1 MTHFQLN
8 KFAFLVL
15 IICILGSIFTSCEVE
30 DISGN
35 HYYISNE
42 VRKHMADT
50 TQKYIDMVDNVQM
63 KERFKVE
70 RSYFFYTEDPNYLYF
85 STFTGAG
92 YISGVAYSENFS
104 IAYKSMLNQY
114 YFRYRIT
121 GNYGN
126 ETMLEVK
133 WCEDSYNFNKNEY
146 NDNNRFEYNFRTK
159 KVTSKVKPK
168 IRFYDSLI
176 VSNKTYFDIIEI
188 DYSSIKNKINNNTP
202 IKIFFAGKA
211 GIIKF
216 MPVEGVVLER
226 VE

>member
-1 MTHFQLN
+1 M
-8 KFAFLVL
+8 
-15 IICILGSIFTSCEVE
+15 
-30 DISGN
+30 
-35 HYYISNE
+35 
-42 VRKHMADT
+42 
-50 TQKYIDMVDNVQM
+50 
-63 KERFKVE
+63 
-70 RSYFFYTEDPNYLYF
+70 
-85 STFTGAG
+85 
-92 YISGVAYSENFS
+92 
-104 IAYKSMLNQY
+104 
-114 YFRYRIT
+114 T

-126 ETMLEVK
+126 ETTLEVK
-133 WCEDSYNFNKNEY
+133 WCEDSEY
-146 NDNNRFEYNFRTK
+146 LYKDEYKDNNRLEYNFSTK

-216 MPVEGVVLER
+216 MPVEGIELER